1 MHKWSISIL
10 VAGLLLLS
18 CNKLRIRDF
27 PEENEPLVHSQLTL
41 QNNYQR
47 NAITDEE
54 VAPPLVLEWE
64 EYLPSIPSRGFSG
77 SDKYIL
83 FGMTNGYLAGIELL
97 EGKFLGKK
105 NLGDACP
112 APPTIYGNI
121 VFQSFETGNS
131 GIIAYDIQ
139 SGSVLWELRDQFT
152 TSSPIILDNRLFH
165 QTAQGMIFCLN
176 FQNGGFFWQ
185 KYTGHPVRNSLA
197 YSEGILISAASDG
210 FITAINHRTGTTA
223 WQISVGAPVF
233 ADPVIADHSV
243 YISDYA
249 GFLHVL
255 SLHSGVSQ
263 QKTYFDYPL
272 YHGPTIDNRHIYL
285 GLSNGQIV
293 ALDKNSLAQLYSF
306 KGQGP
311 IAAPPLVS
319 ESYIYFATLANH
331 LYILKKSDGMLLQD
345 IEFEGRARS
354 TPFIKNN
361 ILVIASDA
369 KVAFAYVQNF

>member
-1 MHKWSISIL
+1 MHKLSISIL
-10 VAGLLLLS
+10 VAGMLFLG

-27 PEENEPLVHSQLTL
+27 PAENEPLVQSLLTL

-47 NAITDEE
+47 NAVTDEE

-64 EYLPSIPSRGFSG
+64 ENLPSIPSRGFSG
-77 SDKYIL
+77 SDEYIL
-83 FGMTNGYLAGIELL
+83 FGMTNGYLAGIELSG
-97 EGKFLGKK
+97 GKFLGKK

-112 APPTIYGNI
+112 TPPTIHGTILY
-121 VFQSFETGNS
+121 QSFEIGNS
-131 GIIAYDIQ
+131 GLIAYDIQ
-139 SGSVLWELRDQFT
+139 SGNVLWELRDQFT

-176 FQNGGFFWQ
+176 FHNGGFFWQ
-185 KYTGHPVRNSLA
+185 KYSGHPVRNSLA
-197 YSEGILISAASDG
+197 YSDGMLISAGSDG
-210 FITAINHRTGTTA
+210 FITAINHRTGATA
-223 WQISVGAPVF
+223 WQISVNAPVF
-233 ADPVIADHSV
+233 ADPVIADRSV
-243 YISDYA
+243 YITDYA

-255 SLHSGVSQ
+255 NLYSGESRERIH
-263 QKTYFDYPL
+263 FDFPL
-272 YHGPTIDNRHIYL
+272 YHGPTIDELRIYM

-293 ALDKNSLAQLYSF
+293 VLDKNSLEQLYSF

-311 IAAPPLVS
+311 VSASPLVS

-331 LYILKKSDGMLLQD
+331 LYILKKSDGTLLQD